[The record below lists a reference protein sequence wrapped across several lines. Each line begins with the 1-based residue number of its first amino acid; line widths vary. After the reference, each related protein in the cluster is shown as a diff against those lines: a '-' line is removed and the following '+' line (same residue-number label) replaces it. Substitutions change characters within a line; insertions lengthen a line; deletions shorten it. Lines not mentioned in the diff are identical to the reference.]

1 MNTSAETKDPAA
13 EHAVPPMVDVEGIDV
28 HLGHAHILHQVDL
41 QVAKGEVV
49 ALLGANGSGKSTLMR
64 ACLGL
69 VPISAGSVRL
79 LGAPVGRSVPWEKI
93 GYVPQRTSQ
102 ASGVPATAEEV
113 VRTGMLSRRRWW
125 VGRSGREASEKAL
138 ESVGLADRR
147 GQAWHE
153 LSGGQQQRVT
163 IARALV
169 RGPELLMLDEPMAG
183 VDHPS
188 QEVFAELLTQLKAEQ
203 LTTVVVLHE
212 LGVLR
217 PLIDR
222 AVVIRQGRAVHD
234 GGPPRPATFRD
245 HPEHED
251 IHPEH
256 GQYEGEPE
264 PHQTTLP

>member
-1 MNTSAETKDPAA
+1 
-13 EHAVPPMVDVEGIDV
+13 
-28 HLGHAHILHQVDL
+28 
-41 QVAKGEVV
+41 
-49 ALLGANGSGKSTLMR
+49 
-64 ACLGL
+64 
-69 VPISAGSVRL
+69 
-79 LGAPVGRSVPWEKI
+79 
-93 GYVPQRTSQ
+93 
-102 ASGVPATAEEV
+102 
-113 VRTGMLSRRRWW
+113 
-125 VGRSGREASEKAL
+125 
-138 ESVGLADRR
+138 
-147 GQAWHE
+147 
-153 LSGGQQQRVT
+153 RVT